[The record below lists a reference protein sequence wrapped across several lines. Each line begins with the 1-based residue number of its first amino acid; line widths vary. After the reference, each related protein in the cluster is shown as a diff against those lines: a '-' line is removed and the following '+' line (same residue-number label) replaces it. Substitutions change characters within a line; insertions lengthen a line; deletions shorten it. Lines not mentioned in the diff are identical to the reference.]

1 MKKLIALAL
10 LSGTAGAQVDNL
22 NLNMG
27 AYQFSGEVSPT
38 VNVTGS
44 GFDFTAGG
52 AGYLIDLEGAPSLQA
67 AGSYVETLQYYLDG
81 TTITGA
87 LLNIDN
93 NSSGMASCGSVPGF
107 SPAPYSHVSACV
119 GSVVDPPSAPANAPE
134 IDGKGAVGAFT
145 LLAGLVLVLK
155 SRAPR

>member
-1 MKKLIALAL
+1 MKSILALAL
-10 LSGTAGAQVDNL
+10 LSGVASAQVDNL

-52 AGYLIDLEGAPSLQA
+52 AGYLIDLEGATTLQS

-93 NSSGMASCGSVPGF
+93 NSSGIVSCGSVPGF

-119 GSVVDPPSAPANAPE
+119 GSVVDPPLHQTPE
-134 IDGKGAVGAFT
+134 IEGKGAVGAFT